1 MSDKE
6 PEQSPLTQKVTVDDK
21 TVEIDIYRGDEG
33 GWILEIV
40 DEGNNSTM
48 WEDEFASDEE
58 ALAEA
63 KTAIREDGIDAYIG
77 AHGQSGKGEYGYEHR
92 DDTEPRVEEIP
103 RIKKGPKQGMSNG

>member
-33 GWILEIV
+33 GWVLEIV

-63 KTAIREDGIDAYIG
+63 KAAIRDDGIDAFIG
-77 AHGQSGKGEYGYEHR
+77 GHAEPDKEEHDAEHR